1 MSSFTSLGET
11 VRDKGLVVS
20 ATLVPSSV
28 MPIDGSRKSVKMDAM
43 IDTGASHT
51 VIRDD
56 IPEKLGLNQVG
67 EISANT
73 PSTAG
78 VRCYQYAV
86 DMMLPDNVRI
96 QNIIVSAMPL
106 EDQPIQ
112 CLIGRDILAKGVLI
126 YIGYVNQFT
135 LSF

>member
-11 VRDKGLVVS
+11 VRNRGLVVS

-28 MPIDGSRKSVKMDAM
+28 MPIDGSRKSVKLDAM

-56 IPEKLGLNQVG
+56 IPAKLGLNQVG

-73 PSTAG
+73 PSATG

-86 DMMLPDNVRI
+86 DMILPDNVRI